1 MREWN
6 GRCQRCYKE
15 TNAHIMSMFNEDL
28 ICMEC
33 SDAER
38 KRDDFADA
46 LDADDAA
53 IKQGNYNFRGI
64 GLK

>member
-1 MREWN
+1 MTCN
-6 GRCQRCYKE
+6 RCKKA
-15 TNAHIMSMFNEDL
+15 TIGTIMSMFNEDL